1 MKTTKSSVL
10 MTSAAAA
17 LLAFSVSPVLAQ
29 STAPSV
35 PDANQTMTA
44 PGAPTTNQS
53 ITNGNSSQ
61 NASQGNS
68 GTLGMG
74 TPVKNADGTLNA
86 SQVIGMKVVNGNNES
101 VGKIGELIMDGN
113 GQVSGAVVDVG
124 GFLGIATHPVL
135 LDWKQVQVTD
145 QNGTTVAMVSASKD
159 QLKQMPAYSASK

>member
-1 MKTTKSSVL
+1 
-10 MTSAAAA
+10 
-17 LLAFSVSPVLAQ
+17 VSPVLAQ

-86 SQVIGMKVVNGNNES
+86 SQVIGMKVVNDQNES
-101 VGKIGELIMDGN
+101 IGKIGELVMGNN
-113 GQVSGAVVDVG
+113 GQVSGVVVDVG
-124 GFLGIATHPVL
+124 GFLGIGTHPVKL
-135 LDWKQVQVTD
+135 GWNQVK
-145 QNGTTVAMVSASKD
+145 MVNKD
-159 QLKQMPAYSASK
+159 GKLQAIVNMDKNALKQMPEYRTNG